1 MFVDDQ
7 MLAYFVVKSASFI
20 QEVEKLGIRLSSPEI
35 KVTNF
40 EITPDW
46 DQAGKNFRWNNGREG
61 RSLLQWQRL

>member
-40 EITPDW
+40 EITPD
-46 DQAGKNFRWNNGREG
+46 
-61 RSLLQWQRL
+61 